1 MDAAKDA
8 AKHISKREKEIEH
21 KIKEKLTVLW
31 NELPAWQQDNHYII
45 SGYRPATN
53 SYNKSFA
60 SVGHIHNETVNIWSH
75 MIGALLALV
84 GSVVAYQTLGPRY
97 ESATREDVLVF
108 SCYFL
113 GAVACLGMSATYH
126 TISNH
131 SHEVAVWGNKLDYL
145 GIVFLIWGSFI
156 PVLYYGFQSE
166 PQLMK
171 TYAAMVSRSSCV
183 SAVKPMVNSSRS
195 PP

>member
-8 AKHISKREKEIEH
+8 VEHISKREKEIEQ
-21 KIKEKLTVLW
+21 KIERKLTVLW

-60 SVGHIHNETVNIWSH
+60 SVGYIHNETVNIWSH

-84 GSVVAYQTLGPRY
+84 GSAAVYRTLGPRY

-131 SHEVAVWGNKLDYL
+131 SHGVAVWGNKLDYL

-156 PVLYYGFQSE
+156 PVLYYGFQRE

-171 TYAAMVSRSSCV
+171 TYAAMVSYSSFIFV
-183 SAVKPMVNSSRS
+183 VKPTANSSRS